1 MLVVF
6 DRFYRISRNPARR
19 HLFVTMPESLSS
31 LGVETMIAVFGGK
44 WRPLILLHLIPRKR
58 HFGELLRLIP
68 GISKKVLTEQLRE
81 LESEG
86 IITRTVLG
94 KVPAKVE
101 YALSVYGSSTIPI
114 LDSMCKWGHRHAKLS
129 PQKRR
134 KTTSPVN
141 IEVGSFWG
149 EASNATV

>member
-1 MLVVF
+1 
-6 DRFYRISRNPARR
+6 
-19 HLFVTMPESLSS
+19 MPESLSS
-31 LGVETMIAVFGGK
+31 LGVETMNAVFGGK

-81 LESEG
+81 LEREG

-114 LDSMCKWGHRHAKLS
+114 LDSMCKWGHRHVKVAPL
-129 PQKRR
+129 KRR
-134 KTTSPVN
+134 KTTGPSSANSKTNAGHPEIPGDKYYVRRLQ
-141 IEVGSFWG
+141 IE
-149 EASNATV
+149 AKL

>member
-1 MLVVF
+1 
-6 DRFYRISRNPARR
+6 
-19 HLFVTMPESLSS
+19 MPESLSS
-31 LGVETMIAVFGGK
+31 LGVETMNAVFGGK

-81 LESEG
+81 LEREG
-86 IITRTVLG
+86 IITRTALG

-114 LDSMCKWGHRHAKLS
+114 LDSMCKWGHRHVKFS
-129 PQKRR
+129 PLKRK
-134 KTTSPVN
+134 KTTGPSRAGSDANASRPEIPRQNHGSPTHRF
-141 IEVGSFWG
+141 ESGSARYIIF
-149 EASNATV
+149 

>member
-1 MLVVF
+1 
-6 DRFYRISRNPARR
+6 
-19 HLFVTMPESLSS
+19 MPESLPS
-31 LGVETMIAVFGGK
+31 LGVETMNAVFGGK

-81 LESEG
+81 LEREG

-114 LDSMCKWGHRHAKLS
+114 LDSMCKWGHRHAKLA

-134 KTTSPVN
+134 KVTGPSAANPGATEGRL
-141 IEVGSFWG
+141 EVPELKRNPKHVLV
-149 EASNATV
+149 EAKLSY